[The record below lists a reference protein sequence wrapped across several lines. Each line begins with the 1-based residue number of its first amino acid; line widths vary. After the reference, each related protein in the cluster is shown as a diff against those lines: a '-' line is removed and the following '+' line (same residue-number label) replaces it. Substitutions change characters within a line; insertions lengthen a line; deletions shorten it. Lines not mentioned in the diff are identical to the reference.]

1 MSKFKGT
8 KGVWNINKHSSTTVE
23 CKGRSIATTG
33 GYSDNSNMEQVDVEN
48 LANAK
53 LIASAPE
60 LLEALQNANNVL
72 KMASLIDKTNTCSE
86 AQIICENAI
95 KKILGM

>member
-1 MSKFKGT
+1 MTKFKGT

-33 GYSDNSNMEQVDVEN
+33 GYSDNSNMEQVDIEN

-53 LIASAPE
+53 LIAAAPE
-60 LLEALQNANNVL
+60 LLKSL
-72 KMASLIDKTNTCSE
+72 KEMVKMYEIVEPAGGWQGVYDTAVFT
-86 AQIICENAI
+86 I
-95 KKILGM
+95 KKATE